1 MQNEL
6 LPRFTKT
13 PAFEP
18 VAMFL
23 AVNELDFL
31 GGGGGGS
38 VSESVSGRSRSGGSL
53 MDRESSLRETANMG
67 GTFRSHFHRSLTY
80 MITNKFLCKILEES
94 VALTRYL
101 G

>member
-38 VSESVSGRSRSGGSL
+38 VSESMSGRSKSGGSL
-53 MDRESSLRETANMG
+53 MDRESSLRETANIG
-67 GTFRSHFHRSLTY
+67 GASVLNFHVCVRIDVHGIMYARKLLQA
-80 MITNKFLCKILEES
+80 IRLILE
-94 VALTRYL
+94 T
-101 G
+101 